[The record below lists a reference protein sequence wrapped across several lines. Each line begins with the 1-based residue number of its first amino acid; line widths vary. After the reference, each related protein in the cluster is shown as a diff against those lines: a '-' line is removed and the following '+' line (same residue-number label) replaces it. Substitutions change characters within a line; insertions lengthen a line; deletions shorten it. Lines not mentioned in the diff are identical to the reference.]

1 MEAPQGASARGG
13 THERARSAG
22 VAKISDLPTPR
33 RAAQDNHVLL
43 EDDFLHPMRS
53 SINSKL

>member
-1 MEAPQGASARGG
+1 MEAPQGASARAA
-13 THERARSAG
+13 THQRPRSAG
-22 VAKISDLPTPR
+22 VAKNTALPTPR

-53 SINSKL
+53 SIISKL